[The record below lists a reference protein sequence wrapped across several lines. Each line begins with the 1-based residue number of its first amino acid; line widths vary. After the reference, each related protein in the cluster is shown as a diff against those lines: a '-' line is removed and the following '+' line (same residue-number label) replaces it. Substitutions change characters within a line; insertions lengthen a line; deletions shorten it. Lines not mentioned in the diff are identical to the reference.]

1 MSNNVKTAMNQHV
14 TVNSNKSKLTLLLFP
29 EEYCIKL
36 WKCPGAKSR
45 LTAATAADPLTVV
58 GPILLVVDFGG
69 LTHKG
74 IAGSANC

>member
-1 MSNNVKTAMNQHV
+1 MSNNVKTATNQYVIIHL
-14 TVNSNKSKLTLLLFP
+14 NKLKLTLLLFP

-45 LTAATAADPLTVV
+45 FTAATAADPLTVV

-74 IAGSANC
+74 TAGSASC